1 MQDQY
6 NRTKR
11 SLSTRNRRRIKYGVI
26 KDKVVQNVFDN
37 DKKKILSYSD
47 SENNIVTAY
56 ECEEFGLPVDELVHT
71 IDEQEAII
79 KAFSDKELA

>member
-1 MQDQY
+1 MVQ
-6 NRTKR
+6 
-11 SLSTRNRRRIKYGVI
+11 LRIRL
-26 KDKVVQNVFDN
+26 
-37 DKKKILSYSD
+37 KILSYSD
-47 SENNIVTAY
+47 SENNIVTTY